1 MNESKYWEVK
11 FKYNYPNIPG
21 EEVRVTGNTE
31 SLGNWNIEIAPK
43 LIYDLKKE
51 CWVTKNH
58 IKIPSSFD
66 LEYKYFIYKNNKL
79 EKWEEIQ
86 SNRKV
91 KMPDKEKLIFE
102 DEEKNPETNVIR
114 YCPKK
119 TRKIVFKEKSSKNLN
134 TSLKPPLKPT
144 KHKKTLSSKKPLK
157 LENDND
163 ENENND
169 EIKISEF
176 NQNEKNDEQEIVVN
190 LDNVKNKEKEEFED
204 SKDKYEDLN
213 YDSLVEDEDD
223 HQYLNSRI
231 SSNIPNIVEI
241 NDEDEIIMVSTYI
254 PFNPVRDKDGT
265 IDFVLTNEAIYHT
278 LYRVIESKKNIKWF
292 GNIKYIKNLK
302 EEERKE
308 ITKKLE
314 EKNIFVFDIE
324 ESIYH
329 KVLRLFEEILEP
341 LFHYNT
347 LKSSIME
354 DFKLI
359 SDYWNAYKEY
369 NDCVSK
375 QLSKY
380 LTKKTLI
387 YLHDINYFLVPNLLY
402 AFNKHNYDIIQN
414 LAIGIFIHSP
424 FPSFDVFKR
433 IPIREEI
440 LRSLMKCR
448 VIGFHTFDCSRN
460 FLKSAKRLLSTNYVS
475 TNSGDLA
482 LNYSENTSLI
492 RVKNISPE
500 IDLLKED
507 IKQEEFKKY
516 YDEIKT
522 KYGNKKNIFVSVDH
536 MQFLLSIQ
544 NKLEGYRAFLREL
557 KEKSKKN
564 VFLLYI
570 RFFDKKEDQNIDV
583 HIENNRQ
590 KMIDKIDE
598 LVSEI
603 KNEFGDDVIEL
614 YKGKITYIHRLALFS
629 ASNCFVRSSKQ
640 ESYSLGLFE
649 FLITKKLLGQTGAIS
664 YMVSELSGVSSSLG
678 AIIKINPF
686 DMNSLKKGFLEA
698 SQLLSENSPH
708 YLMSLEKDYAHAMKS
723 SCKDWFFSFLND
735 VKNTKLSDENTFY
748 IGADEGLNFKLLKIN
763 PNFKKLNLKQ
773 IETDYEKS
781 NKRLLFFDYE
791 GTLPSAYQNTEFV
804 SKGSPP
810 STEILNLLKGLT
822 ADKRN
827 SVFIVAGKGPDQ
839 LKEWFGSVKDLGL
852 AAEHGFMYSVNR
864 QGMDKWKKII
874 KKYDNEWI
882 KSCSD
887 IISPYLERC
896 EGSFLDVKE
905 SSIVWQYTDCD
916 QELGKQ
922 FVSSLTSEL
931 DKIIDKYNLK
941 IVNGKGFMEIIA
953 VGVNKG
959 YFVEYIIKQYIKR
972 KRNIDF
978 ILCIGDD
985 TSDEKMFHYLET
997 KKDAIKK
1004 YCKKAKFFGI
1014 TVGKKPSKA
1023 NYYVEKIKNVQELVS
1038 NLVRASNKLSTS
1050 ISTLDIR
1057 GLALNNRFSIHQEE
1071 EDNEG
1076 NDRNEVRNSSRK
1088 K

>member
-1 MNESKYWEVK
+1 MKESKYWEVK
-11 FKYNYPNIPG
+11 FKFKYPKIPG
-21 EEVRVTGNTE
+21 EEIRVTGNTE
-31 SLGNWNIEIAPK
+31 SLGNWNYDSAPK
-43 LIYDLKKE
+43 LFFDSKIKRWK
-51 CWVTKNH
+51 TKTF
-58 IKIPSSFD
+58 IKIPASFN
-66 LEYKYFIYKNNKL
+66 LEYKYLIYKNNIFQKEEDL
-79 EKWEEIQ
+79 E

-91 KMPDKEKLIFE
+91 EMPEKEILIFSDEQNNSETSVMKYNAKTKEKTELS
-102 DEEKNPETNVIR
+102 D
-114 YCPKK
+114 
-119 TRKIVFKEKSSKNLN
+119 KNLN
-134 TSLKPPLKPT
+134 TPLNSVLKPPKLK
-144 KHKKTLSSKKPLK
+144 KKLKNKSKKA
-157 LENDND
+157 DNASD
-163 ENENND
+163 SKNSGVKITVFNENEKDD
-169 EIKISEF
+169 E
-176 NQNEKNDEQEIVVN
+176 EIVKN
-190 LDNVKNKEKEEFED
+190 IENEESIDDFQELDYNSFIEE
-204 SKDKYEDLN
+204 
-213 YDSLVEDEDD
+213 EDD
-223 HQYLNSRI
+223 YLNTRI
-231 SSNIPNIVEI
+231 TTNDLMKNIEI
-241 NDEDEIIMVSTYI
+241 DDNDEIIMVSTYI
-254 PFNPVRDKDGT
+254 PFNPVREKDGSFNY
-265 IDFVLTNEAIYHT
+265 ILTNEAIYHT
-278 LYRVIESKKNIKWF
+278 LYRIIESKKNIKWF
-292 GNIKYIKNLK
+292 GNLKYLK
-302 EEERKE
+302 KLNEEDRKE

-314 EKNIFVFDIE
+314 EKNIFIFDIE

-329 KVLRLFEEILEP
+329 KVLRLFEEIIEP
-341 LFHYNT
+341 LFHYNS

-354 DFKLI
+354 DFNLI

-387 YLHDINYFLVPNLLY
+387 YLHDINYLLVPNLLY
-402 AFNKHNYDIIQN
+402 NFNKHNNEIIQN
-414 LAIGIFIHSP
+414 LAIGIFFHSP

-440 LRSLMKCR
+440 IRSLMKCR

-507 IKQEEFKKY
+507 IKQEEFIKY
-516 YDEIKT
+516 TNEIKM

-536 MQFLLSIQ
+536 MQFLLSIK

-557 KEKSKKN
+557 REKAKKN

-570 RFFDKKEDQNIDV
+570 RFFDKKEDQNIDI

-590 KMIDKIDE
+590 KMINKIDD
-598 LVSEI
+598 LVLEI
-603 KNEFGDDVIEL
+603 KKEFGDDVIEL

-649 FLITKKLLGQTGAIS
+649 FLITKKLLNQKGAVT
-664 YMVSELSGVSSSLG
+664 YMISELSGVSTSLG
-678 AIIKINPF
+678 ATIKINPF
-686 DMNSLKKGFLEA
+686 DMNSFKKGFLDA
-698 SQLLSENSPH
+698 SQLLSENSSH
-708 YLMSLEKDYAHAMKS
+708 YLMSLEKDYNHAMKS
-723 SCKDWFFSFLND
+723 SCKDWFFSFLKD
-735 VKNTKLSDENTFY
+735 IKNTKLSNDNTFY
-748 IGADEGLNFKLLKIN
+748 IGTDEGLNFKLLKIN

-773 IETDYEKS
+773 IESDYEKS
-781 NKRLLFFDYE
+781 NKRFLFFDYE

-822 ADKRN
+822 DDKRN
-827 SVFIVAGKGPDQ
+827 NVFIVAGKGPDQ
-839 LKEWFGSVKDLGL
+839 LKEWFGGVKDLGL

-874 KKYDNEWI
+874 KKYNNEWI

-922 FVSSLTSEL
+922 FVSALTSEL
-931 DKIIDKYNLK
+931 DNIVDKYNLK

-959 YFVEYIIKQYIKR
+959 YFVGYKIKEYIKK
-972 KRNIDF
+972 KRNLDF

-985 TSDEKMFHYLET
+985 TSDEKMFHYLKT
-997 KKDAIKK
+997 KKDEIKK
-1004 YCKKAKFFGI
+1004 YCKNAKFYSI

-1023 NYYVEKIKNVQELVS
+1023 NYYVEKTKNVQELVS
-1038 NLVRASNKLSTS
+1038 ILVKASSKLSSS

-1057 GLALNNRFSIHQEE
+1057 ALALNSKFSMKENE
-1071 EDNEG
+1071 EDEFKDDDSG
-1076 NDRNEVRNSSRK
+1076 EIRNSMRK

>member
-1 MNESKYWEVK
+1 MKESKYWEVK
-11 FKYNYPNIPG
+11 FKFKYPKIPG
-21 EEVRVTGNTE
+21 EEIRVTGNTE
-31 SLGNWNIEIAPK
+31 SLGNWNYDSAPK
-43 LIYDLKKE
+43 LFFDPKKN
-51 CWVTKNH
+51 CWKTKIF
-58 IKIPSSFD
+58 IKIPASFN
-66 LEYKYFIYKNNKL
+66 LEYKYLIYKNNKF
-79 EKWEEIQ
+79 EKEEDIE

-91 KMPDKEKLIFE
+91 EMPEKEKLIFSDE
-102 DEEKNPETNVIR
+102 QNNSETSVMKYYAKNKKKVSNERSGINLNTALKSVLKPPKLKKISSQNKPIKADDTSDSKNSGVKITDFNVNEKDDEEKV
-114 YCPKK
+114 
-119 TRKIVFKEKSSKNLN
+119 KNIGNEPYEESIDEFQELDYDSFIEEEDDYLN
-134 TSLKPPLKPT
+134 TRITTSDLMKNI
-144 KHKKTLSSKKPLK
+144 
-157 LENDND
+157 EIDDN
-163 ENENND
+163 
-169 EIKISEF
+169 
-176 NQNEKNDEQEIVVN
+176 
-190 LDNVKNKEKEEFED
+190 
-204 SKDKYEDLN
+204 
-213 YDSLVEDEDD
+213 
-223 HQYLNSRI
+223 
-231 SSNIPNIVEI
+231 
-241 NDEDEIIMVSTYI
+241 DEIIMVSTYI
-254 PFNPVRDKDGT
+254 PFNPVREKDGSFNY
-265 IDFVLTNEAIYHT
+265 ILTNEAIYHT
-278 LYRVIESKKNIKWF
+278 LYRIIESKKNIKWF
-292 GNIKYIKNLK
+292 GNLKYLK
-302 EEERKE
+302 KLNEEDRKE

-314 EKNIFVFDIE
+314 EKNIFIFDIE

-329 KVLRLFEEILEP
+329 KVLRLFEEIIEP
-341 LFHYNT
+341 LFHYNS

-354 DFKLI
+354 DFNLI

-375 QLSKY
+375 QLSKH

-387 YLHDINYFLVPNLLY
+387 YLHDINYLLVPNLLY
-402 AFNKHNYDIIQN
+402 NFNKHNNEIVQN
-414 LAIGIFIHSP
+414 LAIGIFFHSP

-440 LRSLMKCR
+440 IRSLMKCR

-475 TNSGDLA
+475 TNTGDLA
-482 LNYSENTSLI
+482 LNYSETTSLI

-507 IKQEEFKKY
+507 IKQEEFIKY
-516 YDEIKT
+516 SNEIKM

-536 MQFLLSIQ
+536 MQFLLSIK

-557 KEKSKKN
+557 REKAKKN

-570 RFFDKKEDQNIDV
+570 RYFDKKEDQNIDIY
-583 HIENNRQ
+583 IENNRQ
-590 KMIDKIDE
+590 KMINKIDE
-598 LVSEI
+598 LVLEI
-603 KNEFGDDVIEL
+603 KKEFGDDVIEL
-614 YKGKITYIHRLALFS
+614 YKGKITYIHRLALLS

-640 ESYSLGLFE
+640 ECYSLGIFE
-649 FLITKKLLGQTGAIS
+649 FLIIKKLLNQKGAVT
-664 YMVSELSGVSSSLG
+664 YMISELSGVSTSLG
-678 AIIKINPF
+678 ATININPF
-686 DMNSLKKGFLEA
+686 DMNSFKKGFLDA
-698 SQLLSENSPH
+698 SQILNENSSH
-708 YLMSLEKDYAHAMKS
+708 YLMSLEKDYNHAMKS
-723 SCKDWFFSFLND
+723 SCKDWFFSFLKD
-735 VKNTKLSDENTFY
+735 VKNTKLSNDNTFY
-748 IGADEGLNFKLLKIN
+748 IGTDEGLNFKLLKIN

-773 IETDYEKS
+773 IESDYEKS
-781 NKRLLFFDYE
+781 NKRFLFFDYE

-822 ADKRN
+822 DDKRN
-827 SVFIVAGKGPDQ
+827 NVFIVAGKGPDQ
-839 LKEWFGSVKDLGL
+839 LKEWFGGVKDLGL

-922 FVSSLTSEL
+922 FVSALTSEL
-931 DKIIDKYNLK
+931 DNIVDKYNLK

-959 YFVEYIIKQYIKR
+959 YFVGYKIKEYIKK
-972 KRNIDF
+972 KRNLDF

-985 TSDEKMFHYLET
+985 TSDEKMFHYLKT
-997 KKDAIKK
+997 KKDEIKK
-1004 YCKKAKFFGI
+1004 YCKNVKFYSI

-1023 NYYVEKIKNVQELVS
+1023 NYYVEKTKNVQELVS
-1038 NLVRASNKLSTS
+1038 IFVKASSKLSSS

-1057 GLALNNRFSIHQEE
+1057 ALALNSKFSMKQNE
-1071 EDNEG
+1071 EDEFEDDDSG
-1076 NDRNEVRNSSRK
+1076 EIRKSVRK

>member
-1 MNESKYWEVK
+1 MKYYAKNKKKVSNERSGINLNTALKSVLKPPKLKKISSQNKPIKADDTSDSKNSGVK
-11 FKYNYPNIPG
+11 ITDFNVNEKDDEEKVKNIGNEPY
-21 EEVRVTGNTE
+21 EESIDEFQELDYDSFIEEEDDYLNTRITT
-31 SLGNWNIEIAPK
+31 SDLMKNIEI
-43 LIYDLKKE
+43 D
-51 CWVTKNH
+51 
-58 IKIPSSFD
+58 
-66 LEYKYFIYKNNKL
+66 
-79 EKWEEIQ
+79 
-86 SNRKV
+86 
-91 KMPDKEKLIFE
+91 
-102 DEEKNPETNVIR
+102 
-114 YCPKK
+114 
-119 TRKIVFKEKSSKNLN
+119 
-134 TSLKPPLKPT
+134 
-144 KHKKTLSSKKPLK
+144 
-157 LENDND
+157 DN
-163 ENENND
+163 
-169 EIKISEF
+169 
-176 NQNEKNDEQEIVVN
+176 
-190 LDNVKNKEKEEFED
+190 
-204 SKDKYEDLN
+204 
-213 YDSLVEDEDD
+213 
-223 HQYLNSRI
+223 
-231 SSNIPNIVEI
+231 
-241 NDEDEIIMVSTYI
+241 DEIIMVSTYI
-254 PFNPVRDKDGT
+254 PFNPVREKDGSFNY
-265 IDFVLTNEAIYHT
+265 ILTNEAIYHT
-278 LYRVIESKKNIKWF
+278 LYRIIESKKNIKWF
-292 GNIKYIKNLK
+292 GNLKYLK
-302 EEERKE
+302 KLNEEDRKE

-314 EKNIFVFDIE
+314 EKNIFIFDIE

-329 KVLRLFEEILEP
+329 KVLRLFEEIIEP
-341 LFHYNT
+341 LFHYNS

-354 DFKLI
+354 DFNLI

-375 QLSKY
+375 QLSKH

-387 YLHDINYFLVPNLLY
+387 YLHDINYLLVPNLLY
-402 AFNKHNYDIIQN
+402 NFNKHNNEIVQN
-414 LAIGIFIHSP
+414 LAIGIFFHSP

-440 LRSLMKCR
+440 IRSLMKCR

-507 IKQEEFKKY
+507 IKQEEFIKY
-516 YDEIKT
+516 SNEIKM

-536 MQFLLSIQ
+536 MQFLLSIK

-557 KEKSKKN
+557 REKAKKN

-570 RFFDKKEDQNIDV
+570 RYFDKKEDQNIDIY
-583 HIENNRQ
+583 IENNRQ
-590 KMIDKIDE
+590 KMINKIDE
-598 LVSEI
+598 LVLEI
-603 KNEFGDDVIEL
+603 KKEFGDDVIEL
-614 YKGKITYIHRLALFS
+614 YKGKITYIHRLALLS

-640 ESYSLGLFE
+640 ECYSLGIFE
-649 FLITKKLLGQTGAIS
+649 FLIIKKLLNQKGAVT
-664 YMVSELSGVSSSLG
+664 YMISELSGVSTSLG
-678 AIIKINPF
+678 ATININPF
-686 DMNSLKKGFLEA
+686 DMNSFKKGFLDA
-698 SQLLSENSPH
+698 SQLLNENSSH
-708 YLMSLEKDYAHAMKS
+708 YLMSLEKDYNHAMKS
-723 SCKDWFFSFLND
+723 SCKDWFFSFLKD
-735 VKNTKLSDENTFY
+735 VKNTKLSNDNTFY
-748 IGADEGLNFKLLKIN
+748 MGTDEGLNFKLLKIN

-773 IETDYEKS
+773 IESDYEKS
-781 NKRLLFFDYE
+781 NKRFLFFDYE

-822 ADKRN
+822 DDKRN
-827 SVFIVAGKGPDQ
+827 NVFIVAGKGPDQ
-839 LKEWFGSVKDLGL
+839 LKEWFGGVKDLGL

-922 FVSSLTSEL
+922 FVSALTSEL
-931 DKIIDKYNLK
+931 DNIVNKYNLK

-959 YFVEYIIKQYIKR
+959 YFVGYKIKEYIKK
-972 KRNIDF
+972 KRNLDF

-985 TSDEKMFHYLET
+985 TSDEKMFHYLKT
-997 KKDAIKK
+997 KKDEIKK
-1004 YCKKAKFFGI
+1004 YCKNVKFYSI

-1023 NYYVEKIKNVQELVS
+1023 NYYVEKTKNVQELVS
-1038 NLVRASNKLSTS
+1038 IFVKASSKLSSS

-1057 GLALNNRFSIHQEE
+1057 ALALNSKFSMKQNE
-1071 EDNEG
+1071 EDEFEDDDSG
-1076 NDRNEVRNSSRK
+1076 EIRKSVRK

>member
-1 MNESKYWEVK
+1 MKESQYWEVK
-11 FKYNYPNIPG
+11 FKFKYPKIPG
-21 EEVRVTGNTE
+21 EEIRVTGNTE
-31 SLGNWNIEIAPK
+31 SLGNWNYDSAPK
-43 LIYDLKKE
+43 LFFDPKKN
-51 CWVTKNH
+51 CWKTKIF
-58 IKIPSSFD
+58 IKIPASFN
-66 LEYKYFIYKNNKL
+66 LEYKYLIYKNNKF
-79 EKWEEIQ
+79 EKEEDIE

-91 KMPDKEKLIFE
+91 EMPEKEKLIFSDE
-102 DEEKNPETNVIR
+102 QNNSETSVMKYYAKNKKKVSNERSGINLNTALKSVLKPPKLKKISSQNKPIKADDTSDSKNSGVKITDFNVNEKDDEEKV
-114 YCPKK
+114 
-119 TRKIVFKEKSSKNLN
+119 KNIGNEPYEESIDEFQELDYDSFIEEEDDYLN
-134 TSLKPPLKPT
+134 TRITTSDLMKNI
-144 KHKKTLSSKKPLK
+144 
-157 LENDND
+157 EIDDN
-163 ENENND
+163 
-169 EIKISEF
+169 
-176 NQNEKNDEQEIVVN
+176 
-190 LDNVKNKEKEEFED
+190 
-204 SKDKYEDLN
+204 
-213 YDSLVEDEDD
+213 
-223 HQYLNSRI
+223 
-231 SSNIPNIVEI
+231 
-241 NDEDEIIMVSTYI
+241 DEIIMVSTYI
-254 PFNPVRDKDGT
+254 PFNPVREKDGSFNY
-265 IDFVLTNEAIYHT
+265 ILTNEAIYHT
-278 LYRVIESKKNIKWF
+278 LYRIIESKKNIKWF
-292 GNIKYIKNLK
+292 GNLKYLK
-302 EEERKE
+302 KLNEEDRKE

-314 EKNIFVFDIE
+314 EKNIFIFDIE

-329 KVLRLFEEILEP
+329 KVLRLFEEIIEP
-341 LFHYNT
+341 LFHYNS

-354 DFKLI
+354 DFNLI

-375 QLSKY
+375 QLSKH

-387 YLHDINYFLVPNLLY
+387 YLHDINYLLVPNLLY
-402 AFNKHNYDIIQN
+402 NFNKHNNEIVQN
-414 LAIGIFIHSP
+414 LAIGIFFHSP

-440 LRSLMKCR
+440 IRSLMKCR

-507 IKQEEFKKY
+507 IKQEEFIKY
-516 YDEIKT
+516 SNEIKM

-536 MQFLLSIQ
+536 MQFLLSIK

-557 KEKSKKN
+557 REKAKKN

-570 RFFDKKEDQNIDV
+570 RYFDKKEDQNIDIY
-583 HIENNRQ
+583 IENNRQ
-590 KMIDKIDE
+590 KMINKIDE
-598 LVSEI
+598 LVLEI
-603 KNEFGDDVIEL
+603 KKEFGDDVIEL
-614 YKGKITYIHRLALFS
+614 YKGKITYIHRLALLS

-640 ESYSLGLFE
+640 ECYSLGIFE
-649 FLITKKLLGQTGAIS
+649 FLIIKKLLNQKGAVT
-664 YMVSELSGVSSSLG
+664 YMISELSGVSTSLG
-678 AIIKINPF
+678 ATININPF
-686 DMNSLKKGFLEA
+686 DMNSFKKGFLDA
-698 SQLLSENSPH
+698 SQLLNENSSH
-708 YLMSLEKDYAHAMKS
+708 YLMSLEKDYNHAMKS
-723 SCKDWFFSFLND
+723 SCKDWFFSFLKD
-735 VKNTKLSDENTFY
+735 VKNTKLSNDNTFY
-748 IGADEGLNFKLLKIN
+748 MGTDEGLNFKLLKIN

-773 IETDYEKS
+773 IESDYEKS
-781 NKRLLFFDYE
+781 NKRFLFFDYE

-822 ADKRN
+822 DDKRN
-827 SVFIVAGKGPDQ
+827 NVFIVAGKGPDQ
-839 LKEWFGSVKDLGL
+839 LKEWFGGVKDLGL

-922 FVSSLTSEL
+922 FVSALTSEL
-931 DKIIDKYNLK
+931 DNIVNKYNLK

-959 YFVEYIIKQYIKR
+959 SFVGYKIKEYITK
-972 KRNIDF
+972 KRNLDF

-985 TSDEKMFHYLET
+985 TSDEKMFHYLKT
-997 KKDAIKK
+997 KKDEIKK
-1004 YCKKAKFFGI
+1004 YCKNVKFYSI

-1023 NYYVEKIKNVQELVS
+1023 NYYVEKTKNVQELVS
-1038 NLVRASNKLSTS
+1038 IFVKASSKLSSS

-1057 GLALNNRFSIHQEE
+1057 ALALNSKFSMKQNE
-1071 EDNEG
+1071 EDEFEDDDSG
-1076 NDRNEVRNSSRK
+1076 EIRKSVRK